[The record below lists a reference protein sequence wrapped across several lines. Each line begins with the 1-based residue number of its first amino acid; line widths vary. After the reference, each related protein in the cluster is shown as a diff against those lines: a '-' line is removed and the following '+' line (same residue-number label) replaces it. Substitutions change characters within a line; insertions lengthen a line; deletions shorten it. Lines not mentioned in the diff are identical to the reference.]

1 MAGEFR
7 IVYRFLSYLHYLRNN
22 MALNLIIL
30 KFVFERATSAF
41 SFQIMKKQKK
51 MFRWKQKV
59 TAPKGIAKMM

>member
-1 MAGEFR
+1 
-7 IVYRFLSYLHYLRNN
+7 